1 MPGRVL
7 VDTNIAI
14 YLATNR
20 PIVASYQR
28 HLEGSVLA
36 LSFASAAELLLTAR
50 RAARPERTLEYWR
63 ERLPYYVVLF
73 PDLEMC
79 DLWARITVDC
89 YRRGRP
95 RQDNDLWIA
104 ATALRYELP
113 LVTHN
118 RRDFEDVP
126 GLTVIS
132 EAPIP

>member
-14 YLATNR
+14 YLATNK
-20 PIVASYQR
+20 PVIASYQV
-28 HLEGSVLA
+28 HLQGNVLA

-50 RAARPERTLEYWR
+50 RASNPSRTLEYWR
-63 ERLPYYVVLF
+63 GKLPYYVVLF

-79 DLWARITVDC
+79 DIWASITADS

-95 RQDNDLWIA
+95 KQDNDLWIA
-104 ATALRYELP
+104 ATALRHDLP

-118 RRDFEDVP
+118 RKDFDDIP

-132 EAPIP
+132 EVQIP

>member
-28 HLEGSVLA
+28 HLRGNVLA
-36 LSFASAAELLLTAR
+36 LSFASTAELLLTAR
-50 RAARPERTLEYWR
+50 RATRPEQTLEYWR

-79 DLWARITVDC
+79 DLWARITADC

-118 RRDFEDVP
+118 RRDFEDIP
-126 GLTVIS
+126 SLTVIS
-132 EAPIP
+132 EAPIQ